1 VNSSPGPPQL
11 RPSSVS
17 QPPQLL
23 DIWQKQIE
31 DGAETWARMMAG
43 SPVPFGL
50 DPIAFWRPFLDQA
63 VTVWA
68 QFMSQMPVSPDLIA
82 QWKQF
87 MDQWIETWSRALGH
101 VMGTEIFAQ
110 AFGRS
115 LDLMLTVQAPVKKV
129 GAQSMETALFALGLP
144 SRAQVTGVA
153 RQLVEMEERVER
165 LEDSVRAVLEHLEAR
180 SVNGRKDDRRTQ

>member
-1 VNSSPGPPQL
+1 VNSTQG
-11 RPSSVS
+11 
-17 QPPQLL
+17 PPQLL
-23 DIWQKQIE
+23 DIWRQQIE
-31 DGAETWARMMAG
+31 DGAQAWARMMTG
-43 SPVPFGL
+43 TPMPLVL

-87 MDQWIETWSRALGH
+87 LDQWIETWSRALGH
-101 VMGTEIFAQ
+101 VMGTEAFAQ

-115 LDLMLTVQAPVKKV
+115 LDLMLTVQAPVRKV
-129 GAQSMETALFALGLP
+129 GTQSMETALFALGLP

-165 LEDSVRAVLEHLEAR
+165 LEDSVQAVLEHLQAR
-180 SVNGRKDDRRTQ
+180 A